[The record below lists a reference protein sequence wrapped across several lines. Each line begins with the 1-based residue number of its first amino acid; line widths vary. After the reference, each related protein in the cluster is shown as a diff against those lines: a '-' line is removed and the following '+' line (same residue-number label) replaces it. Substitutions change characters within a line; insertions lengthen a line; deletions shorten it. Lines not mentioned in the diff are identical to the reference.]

1 MFAHT
6 VHSAIFCE
14 YNFYLTDQKGLGL
27 FTPAC
32 CSVANYD
39 VQFILAYSQKSGDNF
54 WSQIRIVL
62 GIKETLLKTYNKFSM
77 CECVQIVIPSELFN
91 LQN

>member
-54 WSQIRIVL
+54 LSQIVL
-62 GIKETLLKTYNKFSM
+62 EIKVSNPVKD
-77 CECVQIVIPSELFN
+77 VQQMLDV
-91 LQN
+91 